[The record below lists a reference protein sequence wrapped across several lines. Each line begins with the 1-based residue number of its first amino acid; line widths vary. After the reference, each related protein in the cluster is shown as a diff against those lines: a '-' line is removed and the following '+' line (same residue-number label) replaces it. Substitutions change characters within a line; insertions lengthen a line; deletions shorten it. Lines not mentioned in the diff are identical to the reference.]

1 MGGVDEPLPEVRI
14 GDRERR
20 AVDAHL
26 QQALADGV
34 LTLTEYDERAALC
47 WAARTR
53 SELDAIIRDLPPYR
67 PDPATTPATAA
78 PEPSSDDEES
88 RPSRASRVG
97 KGLLAAAVAG
107 AAIYLGGQILSA
119 DDGVSV
125 FGFGSQTVSVAP
137 GQDRV
142 EVGMAFGSIDVVVPD
157 DVRARPT
164 GAVIFGGTDCAQ
176 ACQGEGREVVVD
188 VTGFFGS
195 VDVLTQS
202 EHARGVDLE
211 DDHDEDEDE
220 D

>member
-1 MGGVDEPLPEVRI
+1 MGGVDESLPEVRI

-67 PDPATTPATAA
+67 PDPVTTPTSAA
-78 PEPSSDDEES
+78 PDLSSDDE
-88 RPSRASRVG
+88 RTPSQAGRVG
-97 KGLLAAAVAG
+97 KGLLAVVLAG
-107 AAIYLGGQILSA
+107 AAVYLGGQILSA

-125 FGFGSQTVSVAP
+125 FGSRTVYVAP

-157 DVRARPT
+157 DVRARTT
-164 GAVIFGGTDCAQ
+164 GALIFGGTDCAQ
-176 ACQGEGREVVVD
+176 ACQREGREVVIDAMGV
-188 VTGFFGS
+188 FGG

-202 EHARGVDLE
+202 EHARGVDL
-211 DDHDEDEDE
+211 DEDEDE
-220 D
+220 DED